1 MPTEPHNPNLDRE
14 GLLTSPDYFFWGYK
28 GSIAYFVNM
37 TRDLYYKSVFCDG
50 RIYPRN
56 NEVIT
61 MPLGQLLDRFEKENF
76 TAPKLNYIFHMAHGG
91 STLLSRAL
99 DLPGINIV
107 YREPAAL
114 RQLGVAAAEEQFG
127 DQPTDIWQRVFR
139 MSTVLLAK
147 TYEKSERV
155 VIKANVPVNFMIP
168 QLMAVYTHTRGLI
181 LFERLDD
188 YLLSVLKSKGHRDWL
203 RNVVSELGNSIDSI
217 LGLPAGKRGQLSDAE
232 AAAALWMT
240 QIHLF
245 SKALQKYPN
254 LRSLDSEL
262 FYSKPKL
269 VLSKACEFFR
279 FRVQEQKLDAIVASE
294 LFKRHSKN
302 PEQEFSNTLRLR
314 KKEQLRAEIDAELNA
329 ANEWLRDRL
338 EHCPLPQCLA
348 KPLTPQLTKLLA

>member
-1 MPTEPHNPNLDRE
+1 MPTENRNPNLDRA

-37 TRDLYYKSVFCDG
+37 NRGLYYKSIFCDG

-61 MPLGQLLDRFEKENF
+61 MPLAQLLDRFEEENF
-76 TAPKLNYIFHMAHGG
+76 PAPKLNYIFHMAHGG

-99 DLPGINIV
+99 DLPGVNIV

-127 DQPTDIWQRVFR
+127 DQPTDIWQRVLR
-139 MSTVLLAK
+139 LSTVLLAK
-147 TYEKSERV
+147 TYQQNERV
-155 VIKANVPVNFMIP
+155 VIKANVPVNFIIP
-168 QLMAVYTHTRGLI
+168 QLMAVNAHTRGLI

-188 YLLSVLKSKGHRDWL
+188 YLLSVLKSQGHRDWL
-203 RNVVSELGNSIDSI
+203 QNVVDELRNSIDAL
-217 LGLPAGKRGQLSDAE
+217 LGLPAGAKNKLSDAE

-240 QIHLF
+240 QVHLF
-245 SKALQKYPN
+245 AKALQKYPN
-254 LRSLDSEL
+254 LRSLDSEH

-279 FRVQEQKLDAIVASE
+279 FRVKEQKLDAIVAGD
-294 LFKRHSKN
+294 LFQRYSKN
-302 PEQEFSNTLRLR
+302 PEQEFSNTLRLQ
-314 KKEQLRAEIDAELNA
+314 KKDQLRTEIGAELRA
-329 ANEWLRDRL
+329 ANDWVQHHVDC
-338 EHCPLPQCLA
+338 CPVPKCLTR
-348 KPLTPQLTKLLA
+348 PLTAQLTKLLA